1 MESIITIGAIDTTA
15 RQFTDPRLAKHT
27 ERIIHIYKDAQTFA
41 DKKNREIASILSTI
55 KTEKS
60 YEKDGFLSVADY
72 AEKTFSIKRAQAYS
86 LAAAGDV
93 YNDTKASELMKS
105 LTPSKLAELAS
116 VKPEIVESALKS
128 GEISPSTSQADL
140 RTFAARQKPEEKK
153 VEIAPHFTAHAVNDA
168 QLEPVL
174 SGVQNTLDY
183 FHNFVK
189 ESVAFSLQ
197 ADPETI
203 EVHKLPAVKV
213 ENSSA
218 KVERYLYL
226 TRCSATV
233 VEYSKVV
240 KSKRT
245 RKNGPVETRK
255 LTREE
260 LMKML
265 AELDAEGK

>member
-1 MESIITIGAIDTTA
+1 MENIITMTAIDTTV
-15 RQFTDPRLAKHT
+15 RKFEDTRLAKHT
-27 ERIIHIYKDAQTFA
+27 ERIIHIYKDAQIFA

-55 KTEKS
+55 KNEKS

-72 AEKTFSIKRAQAYS
+72 AEKTFSIKRASAYS

-93 YNDTKASELMKS
+93 YNDTKASELIKS

-140 RTFAARQKPEEKK
+140 RTFAARQKPDEKK
-153 VEIAPHFTAHAVNDA
+153 AEIVPNFTAHAVNYI
-168 QLEPVL
+168 QLEPL
-174 SGVQNTLDY
+174 FDGVKNTLDY

-189 ESVAFSLQ
+189 EQISTFLKI
-197 ADPETI
+197 DPETI
-203 EVHKLPAVKV
+203 EVHKLPPVKV
-213 ENSSA
+213 ENSNA
-218 KVERYLYL
+218 KIERYIYL
-226 TRCSATV
+226 TRVSATV

-240 KSKRT
+240 KSKR
-245 RKNGPVETRK
+245 KNGPATTRK

-260 LMKML
+260 LLAML
-265 AELDAEGK
+265 AELDETK